1 MIAEPAN
8 SDAVIAVY
16 VFTRARAAQRR
27 ETIEQLAAELLERSG
42 RQRLTIIG
50 KQVEFWD
57 EPCRIAAVAYKRA
70 GDGQGEPTADR

>member
-16 VFTRARAAQRR
+16 VFTSTRAAQRR
-27 ETIEQLAAELLERSG
+27 ETIEQLAGEHLERSE
-42 RQRLTIIG
+42 RQRFTVIG

-57 EPCRIAAVAYKRA
+57 EPYRIAAVAYARA
-70 GDGQGEPTADR
+70 DDDQGEPTGNR